1 VILWPLRTQGDT
13 LRATPP
19 WNPLLTGIAERL
31 STALADRYT
40 IEREIGRGGMAT
52 VLLARDRKHDRPVAL
67 KVLRPELS
75 VAMGPDRFQ
84 REITLATRLQHP
96 HILSI
101 YDSGAIAAT
110 PTAPPLYWFAMPY
123 IEGESLRARLERERQ
138 LPIEDALRIA
148 HEAARALD
156 HAHRHGVIHRD
167 IKPENILLT
176 EDGDT
181 LVADFGVGRAL
192 GEADAGGRLTE
203 TGVVVG
209 TPAYMSPEQIAGER
223 ALDGRTDV
231 YSLGTVLYEML
242 AGESPFTGPTAQ
254 AIAARKLTDAPRSLR
269 PSRDAV
275 SPELERM
282 VLRSLARAPAD
293 RYTAA
298 AFAEAVDAVRR
309 APAAPVAPVAPVAS
323 QGDMGDVRVSRAPRR
338 RRIGA
343 AVALLLAA
351 SAAAWLLL
359 RGAGAPPPLDDS
371 LVAVAPF
378 DVLDP
383 KLELWR
389 EGVVDL
395 LSRNLDGAG
404 PIRSVAPTVVVRRWR
419 GRADPES
426 AAELGRSTGA
436 GLVVYGS
443 LLGAGRDSVRFRATL
458 LDVARGRTVEEW
470 ELGDE
475 TERMDRLT
483 DSLTLRVLQGLG
495 RRRPIGAVRLAGLGS
510 TNLPAMKAFLHGEQF
525 LRRSEWD
532 SALGHY
538 LRAIDLDSAFPLALR
553 RASSALGWSRS
564 GFDSLSN
571 ALAIRAGD
579 HNHGLGPHD
588 SLLVTADSLMA
599 SLLEAGPMA
608 NRADSGW
615 AGRLRRLFGILEHAT
630 TRYPHDPE
638 AWFQLGEAASH
649 MGPYAGRH
657 YREQFTAFDKAIALD
672 SAFAPSYLHPIE
684 KSALRGPAEM
694 RRYLDAYLGLEPRD
708 PYADGLR
715 LVRRVLGT
723 TPPSIDTAQIAGLPG
738 TTLFVALNALNRLA
752 DSAEVSVA
760 LSRHIA
766 AKWRELPFAS
776 AAQFRS
782 AVIARSLM
790 TRGHLRDGH
799 RALATVPAF
808 YAEPALLGA
817 VPADSAD
824 VEFRRQLVSGEI
836 GNVAMALPWW
846 TLRRDTN
853 SLRAAGARGESLAG
867 SAPDEIERARG
878 RYVAASAAA
887 HLTLARADTAD
898 AIRRLGALPR
908 DDCPR
913 CYLDRVVL
921 AQLLVE
927 VGRDAE
933 AWDLLQVDLPSAT
946 LGPVPSEVLWSLLRG
961 RVAERIGER
970 EQAIRSYSWVV
981 GMWRRPDPELEPYVT
996 EAREGL
1002 ARLTAE
1008 KR

>member
-1 VILWPLRTQGDT
+1 
-13 LRATPP
+13 
-19 WNPLLTGIAERL
+19 
-31 STALADRYT
+31 
-40 IEREIGRGGMAT
+40 MAM
-52 VLLARDRKHDRPVAL
+52 VYLGRDRKHDRPVAI
-67 KVLRPELS
+67 KVLRPDLS
-75 VAMGPDRFQ
+75 AAMGPDRFRQ
-84 REITLATRLQHP
+84 EITLATRLQHP

-101 YDSGAIAAT
+101 YDSGMVDPT

-123 IEGESLRARLERERQ
+123 VEGESLRARLQRERQ
-138 LPIEDALRIA
+138 LPVEDAVRIA

-156 HAHRHGVIHRD
+156 HAHRHGIIHRD

-176 EDGDT
+176 ADGDT

-192 GEADAGGRLTE
+192 SGPDEGARLTE

-209 TPAYMSPEQIAGER
+209 TPAYMSPEQVAGER
-223 ALDGRTDV
+223 NLDGRTDV

-242 AGESPFTGPTAQ
+242 AGEPPFTGATAQ
-254 AIAARKLTDAPRSLR
+254 AIVARRLAEAPRPIR
-269 PSRDAV
+269 PARDSVPPA
-275 SPELERM
+275 LERV
-282 VLRSLARAPAD
+282 VLRALARAPAD

-298 AFAEAVDAVRR
+298 AFADAMEAARHE
-309 APAAPVAPVAPVAS
+309 PAASPAS
-323 QGDMGDVRVSRAPRR
+323 HQDTGEVKAPRAHR
-338 RRIGA
+338 RWWIGA
-343 AVALLLAA
+343 VVAALLTAL
-351 SAAAWLLL
+351 AAAWLLH
-359 RGAGAPPPLDDS
+359 RRAGASPRLDDS

-404 PIRSVAPTVVVRRWR
+404 PIRSVAPTVIVRRWQ

-426 AAELGRSTGA
+426 AAELGRATGA

-458 LDVARGRTVEEW
+458 LDVARGRPVEEW
-470 ELGDE
+470 ELGDAA
-475 TERMDRLT
+475 ERIDRLT

-495 RRRPIGAVRLAGLGS
+495 RTRPIGAVRLAGLGS

-532 SALGHY
+532 SALGNY
-538 LRAIDLDSAFPLALR
+538 LRAIELDSAFPLALR
-553 RASSALGWSRS
+553 RASSALGWSRT
-564 GFDSLSN
+564 GFDSLSH
-571 ALAIRAGD
+571 AFAVRAGH
-579 HNHGLGPHD
+579 HNRGLAPRD
-588 SLLVTADSLMA
+588 SLLVTADSLLA

-608 NRADSGW
+608 NQADSAWG
-615 AGRLRRLFGILEHAT
+615 GRLRRLFATLEHAT
-630 TRYPHDPE
+630 ARYPQDPE
-638 AWFQLGEAASH
+638 VWFLLGEAAHH
-649 MGPYAGRH
+649 MGPYAGRP
-657 YREQFTAFDKAIALD
+657 YREPLAAFDKAIALD

-684 KSALRGPAEM
+684 KSALRGPAEI
-694 RRYLDAYLGLEPRD
+694 RRYLDAYLALEPRD

-715 LVRRVLGT
+715 LVRRTLGST
-723 TPPSIDTAQIAGLPG
+723 SPSIDTAQFAGLPA
-738 TTLFVALNALNRLA
+738 TALFVALNSLNRLA
-752 DSAEVSVA
+752 DSAEVSLA
-760 LSRHIA
+760 LARHIA
-766 AKWRELPFAS
+766 PRWRELPFIS
-776 AAQFRS
+776 AAQART
-782 AVIARSLM
+782 ATIARSLM
-790 TRGHLRDGH
+790 ARGHLREGH
-799 RALATVPAF
+799 RAMAALPAF

-817 VPADSAD
+817 IPPESAA
-824 VEFRRQLVSGEI
+824 VAFRRQLVGGEI

-846 TLRRDTN
+846 TLRGD
-853 SLRAAGARGESLAG
+853 SLSLGAAAARGDSLARHSRDG
-867 SAPDEIERARG
+867 TERARG
-878 RYVAASAAA
+878 RYVAAAAA
-887 HLTLARADTAD
+887 SYLILARADTAD

-946 LGPVPSEVLWSLLRG
+946 LGPYASEVLWSLLRG
-961 RVAERIGER
+961 RVAERISER
-970 EQAIRSYSWVV
+970 EQAIQSYSWVV
-981 GMWRRPDPELEPYVT
+981 GMWRRPDRELEPYVA